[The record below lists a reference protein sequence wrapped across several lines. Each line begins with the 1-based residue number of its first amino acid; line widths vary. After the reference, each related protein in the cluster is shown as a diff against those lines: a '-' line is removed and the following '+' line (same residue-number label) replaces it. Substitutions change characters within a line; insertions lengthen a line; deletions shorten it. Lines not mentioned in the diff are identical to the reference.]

1 MSKCV
6 CSVTVTCPLMP
17 ALEASHAERKKPWIG
32 QPSRYAEGK
41 NMCQGENK
49 FTRREEEASDGAA
62 EQAF

>member
-1 MSKCV
+1 MLRARICV
-6 CSVTVTCPLMP
+6 R
-17 ALEASHAERKKPWIG
+17 ARINSHAERKRPRIG

-41 NMCQGENK
+41 NMCQGKNK